1 MFCRV
6 TRVPC
11 ITGSGLWW
19 SGIYCHQSPPWGHIT
34 HHTGHSIIL
43 SSSDPH
49 IEMFPDPSQ
58 REAVWSWPS
67 KSGLIEYGQCH
78 LDIHVLA
85 AQYDHIMYVTI
96 KSLTMFM
103 SHFLISLIHLDH
115 LDLMKWP
122 SDRTWD
128 GYNCSF
134 EGNTGNMT
142 INPKSSVHKV

>member
-6 TRVPC
+6 SRVPC
-11 ITGSGLWW
+11 IMGLASGDLVFTVTSHHPGDTSHWTLHHFVILRSSYKNVSRSITAW
-19 SGIYCHQSPPWGHIT
+19 SCLILTVQVGVDWIWPIQSY
-34 HHTGHSIIL
+34 L
-43 SSSDPH
+43 
-49 IEMFPDPSQ
+49 
-58 REAVWSWPS
+58 
-67 KSGLIEYGQCH
+67 
-78 LDIHVLA
+78 LA

-122 SDRTWD
+122 GDRTWD
-128 GYNCSF
+128 RYNCSF
-134 EGNTGNMT
+134 EGNTGNVT